1 MLMTN
6 TREPGRRTGDPYSI
20 GRARDL
26 DLNRVSLVPL
36 ELVQDNRYTFLRPIN
51 TEAYSADEQLRKSTL
66 KARSVLAAAFINGDL
81 EAKHLTIGDDDFL
94 LIGQSSTLLS
104 AFGDFASL
112 VTPKVMEDTNVKG
125 VVPIT
130 DLDSGWRTQFGWISL
145 LEPEVSDHY
154 AFYSYIRPSIIWFES
169 RKESLEA
176 IVEQRGIQTREPRSV
191 EEIFRAALNK

>member
-6 TREPGRRTGDPYSI
+6 TRESGRRAGDPYSI
-20 GRARDL
+20 GRQRDL

-36 ELVQDNRYTFLRPIN
+36 EQIQEGRYTFLRPIN
-51 TEAYSADEQLRKSTL
+51 TEEYSTDAELRKSTL

-81 EAKHLTIGDDDFL
+81 EAKHLTIGNDDFL

-104 AFGDFASL
+104 AFGDFANL

-145 LEPEVSDHY
+145 LEPEVSDHF
-154 AFYSYIRPSIIWFES
+154 AFYSYIRPSIVWFES
-169 RKESLEA
+169 REESLETV
-176 IVEQRGIQTREPRSV
+176 VEQRGIKKREPRTV
-191 EEIFRAALNK
+191 EEIFRAALIK